1 MFNEYYMEKK
11 EELDRPCTKRGW
23 TIEGRVGGK
32 NVRKEKERQ
41 AKNENDR

>member
-1 MFNEYYMEKK
+1 MLNENYMAKK
-11 EELDRPCTKRGW
+11 EELDRPCAKREW